1 MKRRMVLA
9 IAAPVAFAL
18 ALLAARPAQ
27 AAPPPAADPFFGK
40 DKALHFGFSAAL
52 VGVGYG
58 GAALVGFDHRADRA
72 VLGASLAIGA
82 GFTKEVLDAAGLGTP
97 SWKDFAWDVLG
108 ALAGVGISISI
119 DYATQPRRPAA
130 LAR

>member
-1 MKRRMVLA
+1 MKRSLVVA
-9 IAAPVAFAL
+9 IAAPLAFAL
-18 ALLAARPAQ
+18 VLLAARPAH
-27 AAPPPAADPFFGK
+27 ADPAPNPDPFFGR

-82 GFTKEVLDAAGLGTP
+82 GFTKEVLDAGGLGTP

-108 ALAGVGISISI
+108 TLAGLGVSISI
-119 DYATQPRRPAA
+119 DYATQPRRPA